1 MTFNPPVN
9 PPGQADGGAGLQ
21 CGRVVFSD
29 FHVTT
34 AALTGQPTFPAS
46 CRSASLSPQEKA
58 LVFMLFDVSS
68 CIQRDDV
75 NPTICAGVRQ
85 SCSGTNPCCSG
96 LLCKAPSGQLCPSG
110 QTDCRC
116 GALLN

>member
-1 MTFNPPVN
+1 MTFNTPVN

-29 FHVTT
+29 FHVSTS
-34 AALTGQPTFPAS
+34 ALTGQTTFPAS
-46 CRSASLSPQEKA
+46 CRVAPLTPQEKA

-68 CIQRDDV
+68 CIQSDGV
-75 NPTICAGVRQ
+75 APTICAGIRQ
-85 SCSGTNPCCSG
+85 SCGDSNPCCTG
-96 LLCKAPSGQLCPSG
+96 LICKAPSGQVCARG
-110 QTDCRC
+110 ETDCHC